1 MRKPEQNTV
10 MKTTTHSTR
19 DSARGMRTF
28 ALVRVQKA
36 EKPRE
41 GAAAEDAG
49 GGRDGGQG
57 PEKGEGRPK
66 AALLRSQ
73 EGSALRERGVL
84 ASRSLALQYSRR
96 WRA

>member
-1 MRKPEQNTV
+1 
-10 MKTTTHSTR
+10 
-19 DSARGMRTF
+19 MRTF
-28 ALVRVQKA
+28 ALVRAQQA
-36 EKPRE
+36 EKPRK
-41 GAAAEDAG
+41 GAG